1 MSDKKSPDR
10 KVLIANAQGFWGDS
24 MLGPL
29 RLIEEGPV
37 DYLTFDYLA
46 EITMSIMQKA
56 RMKNPELGYATDFVK
71 LVGRIIKTCKDK
83 NIKIIANA
91 GGVNPKGC
99 LEAIKKIIRD
109 QNITGVKIA
118 IVEGDDILA
127 QLPELMASGEKFSN
141 LETGEDIATVRE
153 RITSANVY
161 IGAKPIADA
170 LAQGADIVVTGRA
183 SDPSLVVAPLIY
195 EFGWSMDD
203 YDKLAAGTIMGHTI
217 ECGPQCTGGNYTNWR
232 EVPDMARI
240 GYPIVE
246 AYADGSFVVTKHE
259 GTGGLINV
267 ETVTSQLLYELGDP
281 TSYLGPDCIADF
293 TTIKIEQDGPNRVK
307 MSGIKGRAPTP
318 TYKVSM
324 SFENGFKILST
335 LCITGPDA
343 IDKAHV
349 LADMVFKRMEMHG
362 APIPEENRFLELFGT
377 NVLYKGIVPS
387 PAQPHEIMM
396 RIGGKGPNAKKLDI
410 LGTEIAPLLTS
421 GPPGIT
427 GFAGG
432 RARATEIVGYWPAL
446 IDKTK
451 VKTSVTVEEV

>member
-71 LVGRIIKTCKDK
+71 LVGRIIKTCKEK

-91 GGVNPKGC
+91 GGVNPRGC

-141 LETGEDIATVRE
+141 LESGEDIATVRE

-396 RIGGKGPNAKKLDI
+396 RIGAKGPNAKKLDI

>member
-1 MSDKKSPDR
+1 MSDKNSPDR

-71 LVGRIIKTCKDK
+71 LVGRIIKTCKEK

-153 RITSANVY
+153 RLTSANVY

-281 TSYLGPDCIADF
+281 TSYLGPDCVADF

-324 SFENGFKILST
+324 SFENGYKILST

-396 RIGGKGPNAKKLDI
+396 RIGAKGPNAKKLDI

>member
-1 MSDKKSPDR
+1 MSDKNSPDK

-71 LVGRIIKTCKDK
+71 LVGRIIKTCKEK

-99 LEAIKKIIRD
+99 LEAIKKIIRE
-109 QNITGVKIA
+109 QNITGVKVA

-153 RITSANVY
+153 RLTSANVY

-324 SFENGFKILST
+324 SFENGYKILST

-396 RIGGKGPNAKKLDI
+396 RIGAKGPNAKKLDI

>member
-1 MSDKKSPDR
+1 MSDK

-71 LVGRIIKTCKDK
+71 LVGRIIKTCKEK

-91 GGVNPKGC
+91 GGVNPRGC

-118 IVEGDDILA
+118 IVEGDDILT

-153 RITSANVY
+153 RLTSANVY

-246 AYADGSFVVTKHE
+246 ASADGSFVVTKHE

-307 MSGIKGRAPTP
+307 MSGIKGRPPTP

-324 SFENGFKILST
+324 SFENGYKILST

-396 RIGGKGPNAKKLDI
+396 RIGAKGPNAKKLDI